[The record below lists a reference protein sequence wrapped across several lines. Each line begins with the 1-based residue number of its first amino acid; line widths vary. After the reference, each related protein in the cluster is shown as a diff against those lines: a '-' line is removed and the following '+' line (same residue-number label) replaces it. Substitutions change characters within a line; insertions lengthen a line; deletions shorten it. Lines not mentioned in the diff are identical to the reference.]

1 MIETGN
7 WSAGAVAECTCGP
20 EGVNTMTAVVASYKD
35 AMTTRNVRDDLIST
49 GIPGEKIKVDKDH
62 FKIRVM
68 VPEQTKAE
76 VIEILNRHHPA
87 EIH

>member
-1 MIETGN
+1 MRQWTAFAI
-7 WSAGAVAECTCGP
+7 VYCTRGP
-20 EGVNTMTAVVASYKD
+20 GGKTSMTAIVASYKD
-35 AMTTRNVRDDLIST
+35 KLTISNVRDDLLST

-68 VPEQTKAE
+68 VPEQTKSE
-76 VIEILNRHHPA
+76 VVEILKRHNPA

>member
-1 MIETGN
+1 
-7 WSAGAVAECTCGP
+7 
-20 EGVNTMTAVVASYKD
+20 MTAIVASYKD
-35 AMTTRNVRDDLIST
+35 KLTISNVRDDLLST

-68 VPEQTKAE
+68 VPEQTKSE
-76 VIEILNRHHPA
+76 VVEILKRHNPA